1 MVYNRNFILNI
12 DNDIKTSRV
21 IDKYTKNY
29 YSQLSDIGV
38 LPNSVT
44 HRSITTLERTG
55 GQNLSHSGTSGD
67 E

>member
-29 YSQLSDIGV
+29 YSQLTDIGV

-55 GQNLSHSGTSGD
+55 G
-67 E
+67 